1 MAKPVFDNILQIGVV
16 VRDAR
21 QTADQYKDLLGLDDW
36 NVNHVDT
43 RAGVGRDFHRE
54 GRPIQAKARIV
65 WMNIGNVE
73 LELIEPQDEDSV
85 YAIFLREKGPGIHH
99 VMFSTPDYQSCAERM
114 ARHQISVMAGGELQQ
129 TQFQMFDTRETL
141 GLICEIADGGALVPD

>member
-1 MAKPVFDNILQIGVV
+1 M
-16 VRDAR
+16 
-21 QTADQYKDLLGLDDW
+21 
-36 NVNHVDT
+36 
-43 RAGVGRDFHRE
+43 
-54 GRPIQAKARIV
+54 
-65 WMNIGNVE
+65 
-73 LELIEPQDEDSV
+73 